1 VDRPITN
8 ALAAPGLRTCDPL
21 DRLGRLFEAHHE
33 RLFRLALRLL
43 GEREEARDLVQE
55 SFLRAARSAGSVPVG
70 ERDAEAWLVRVA
82 VNLCRDRFRRR
93 AVRGDVVI
101 EVPDLADPASGPEA
115 RAVARRTV
123 STALAKLPPRRR
135 AVVVLHELEELPVAD
150 IAQLLGIGRVTV
162 RWHFAAG
169 RRALAQLLV
178 PTAGAQP

>member
-1 VDRPITN
+1 MLTA
-8 ALAAPGLRTCDPL
+8 ALASPGLQARDPL
-21 DRLGRLFEAHHE
+21 ERLAGLFEAHHE

-55 SFLRAARSAGSVPVG
+55 SFLRAARSASSVPEN
-70 ERDAEAWLVRVA
+70 EREAEAWLVRVA

-93 AVRGDVVI
+93 AVRGDVATEI
-101 EVPDLADPASGPEA
+101 PDRADPASGPEA

-123 STALAKLPPRRR
+123 SAALAHLSPRRR

-162 RWHFAAG
+162 RWHLAAG

-178 PTAGAQP
+178 SAGAQP